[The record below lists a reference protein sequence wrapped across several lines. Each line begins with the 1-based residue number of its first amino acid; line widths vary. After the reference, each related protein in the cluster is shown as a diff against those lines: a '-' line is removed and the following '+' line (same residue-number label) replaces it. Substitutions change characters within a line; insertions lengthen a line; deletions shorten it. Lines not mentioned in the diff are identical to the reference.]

1 MSAPRAT
8 LRDGVSKGE
17 NRDSPLCVSG
27 ADSFRAN
34 IEIPKDQVSILQR
47 NAASKFR
54 HFEEIA
60 VYSDANC
67 YVLIL

>member
-1 MSAPRAT
+1 MPAPRT

-34 IEIPKDQVSILQR
+34 IEIPKDP
-47 NAASKFR
+47 
-54 HFEEIA
+54 
-60 VYSDANC
+60 D
-67 YVLIL
+67 